1 VYEEKVLIVTSMR
14 GLPFWRID
22 GATSPPPPAAPTLVL
37 DGPSGLDVARLTVA
51 PNAVRQPASLRGV
64 FWASDLNTQ
73 VTHFRPIQPRAERN
87 VTVPGRVA
95 HGMIIK
101 ALQTTDVTDANG
113 IDPVLAT
120 PTIDLGE
127 NEPERNFRP
136 PYWPASF
143 VNLTRSR
150 QLGSE
155 RQSLVINAGQ
165 FRQGTL
171 GTERI
176 VTSIDVD
183 ILYSNSTDFTPPA
196 IHQVS
201 AVFAGGVVRIF
212 VRATDAGGLRRGT
225 ALVNDGG
232 GWRFVELTR
241 EGDLFTGTVS
251 GLAREPEISVTIQD
265 PAGNTGQSTNKAVNF
280 TPTVDTD
287 GPDILIES
295 PLPEQVVTLGAS
307 IPSLYSCSEAAGVQ
321 SCAGPVPSGAPIDT
335 SIPGRRSFT
344 VNATSFSGAQSSLTH
359 EYIVRYAFEGFLPP
373 VDNPP
378 IINHS
383 QAGRTIPLKWR
394 LRDASGAYIRQLSA
408 VKSVTSRQISC
419 EQAPGDEIEQ
429 LDTGGGSLLEYVLAE
444 EHFKYRWQT
453 QKAWKGTCRRIT
465 VELADGTKPFADF
478 RFR

>member
-1 VYEEKVLIVTSMR
+1 
-14 GLPFWRID
+14 
-22 GATSPPPPAAPTLVL
+22 
-37 DGPSGLDVARLTVA
+37 
-51 PNAVRQPASLRGV
+51 
-64 FWASDLNTQ
+64 
-73 VTHFRPIQPRAERN
+73 
-87 VTVPGRVA
+87 
-95 HGMIIK
+95 
-101 ALQTTDVTDANG
+101 
-113 IDPVLAT
+113 
-120 PTIDLGE
+120 
-127 NEPERNFRP
+127 
-136 PYWPASF
+136 
-143 VNLTRSR
+143 
-150 QLGSE
+150 
-155 RQSLVINAGQ
+155 VINAGQ

-183 ILYSNSTDFTPPA
+183 VLYSNSDDFVPPA

-201 AVFAGGVVRIF
+201 AVFSGGVVRIF

-241 EGDLFTGTVS
+241 EGELFTGTVS

-295 PLPEQVVTLGAS
+295 PLPEQVVTLGANV
-307 IPSLYSCSEAAGVQ
+307 PSLYSCSEAAGVQ

-408 VKSVTSRQISC
+408 VKSITSRQISC